1 MAKKEEADKKGADKS
16 AVGTPTKIESGKP
29 PIGGT
34 GQSNKNFEPRP
45 ETSADQTA
53 HNIETVE
60 ELESCYPQLVS
71 EIRDETPIEPEDNQG
86 AATAG
91 IETVEELEIV
101 YPKLVSAVRDE
112 VVKQISKCTLAQV
125 KTNMPEFYERLV
137 MEIQN
142 KSGLNLN
149 VPGFLL
155 EVDDPF
161 AEGTL
166 RTYQRLK
173 GIGGLRLPHVLPYKD
188 KKTKESLQSYIRR
201 AAGGGDNAR
210 ADAARR
216 AMEKIK

>member
-1 MAKKEEADKKGADKS
+1 MAKKQDAAKKGADKS
-16 AVGTPTKIESGKP
+16 SAGTP
-29 PIGGT
+29 
-34 GQSNKNFEPRP
+34 EPVPDETQVEP
-45 ETSADQTA
+45 EDDQGAATA
-53 HNIETVE
+53 EIETVE
-60 ELESCYPQLVS
+60 ELESVYPQ
-71 EIRDETPIEPEDNQG
+71 
-86 AATAG
+86 
-91 IETVEELEIV
+91 
-101 YPKLVSAVRDE
+101 LVSAVRDE
-112 VVKQISKCTLAQV
+112 VVKQIGQCTLAQV

-137 MEIQN
+137 MEVQN

-155 EVDDPF
+155 ELNEPF

-166 RTYQRLK
+166 RTYQKLK

-188 KKTKESLQSYIRR
+188 KKTKEALQSYIRR